1 MLPEAKV
8 TIYLQVANYLKPK
21 LRFFLRTDFTVAD
34 KHEKMRGSKISHPAI
49 YRGNRDSVCR
59 TEDKISGSKK
69 METTVKSYHQAI
81 YLPCLW
87 EFFLSFFL
95 SFTCSDTGSFI
106 CDKMDGQSPLFY
118 GDPSSVAQRNSS
130 AGDSKRIRDR
140 QGCASTCTVTSELH
154 VTMGASSFRGPP

>member
-87 EFFLSFFL
+87 EFFLSSFL
-95 SFTCSDTGSFI
+95 SLALTLVL
-106 CDKMDGQSPLFY
+106 LFAIRWA
-118 GDPSSVAQRNSS
+118 DNLPSSMETRQAWPKETLLPVIVN
-130 AGDSKRIRDR
+130 GYGTDR
-140 QGCASTCTVTSELH
+140 VVLAH
-154 VTMGASSFRGPP
+154 VL